1 MGLGFWAFHLGS
13 PPFFHPLLKRPQIFQ
28 DVHHVNALP
37 KLGDIPV
44 IFGIFSKCF
53 AQNSF

>member
-1 MGLGFWAFHLGS
+1 LGS